1 VKADRLRLLRE
12 FVDEYA
18 TISGDITR
26 IATNTWA
33 VHGMIPVD
41 GDVIMAE
48 FDTYDEARAALDSI
62 STQASFVTPAGV
74 VAALSEGR
82 GVAG

>member
-1 VKADRLRLLRE
+1 
-12 FVDEYA
+12 
-18 TISGDITR
+18 
-26 IATNTWA
+26 
-33 VHGMIPVD
+33 MIPVD

-74 VAALSEGR
+74 VAALSERR